1 MAEARDDMAA
11 CVHIPMHS
19 SSKIVL
25 LLNSCTCNLTGRVE
39 LPLEVRRIV
48 SMNWLE
54 VTRK

>member
-19 SSKIVL
+19 SSKIAL
-25 LLNSCTCNLTGRVE
+25 LLNSCTCNLSGCVE